1 VQHRVHRHEVSQS
14 PRAQDSAAKGGNLA
28 SLRQALRASQPT
40 RHNELQVI
48 LHDEMNMECEL
59 NQYDEKLD
67 MTRDFALDLAIWLP
81 AGNGERQDEKH
92 LQVGACTRL
101 LLW

>member
-1 VQHRVHRHEVSQS
+1 MQTRNGA
-14 PRAQDSAAKGGNLA
+14 PGKIDRAD
-28 SLRQALRASQPT
+28 
-40 RHNELQVI
+40 
-48 LHDEMNMECEL
+48 DMECEL

-101 LLW
+101 ILW